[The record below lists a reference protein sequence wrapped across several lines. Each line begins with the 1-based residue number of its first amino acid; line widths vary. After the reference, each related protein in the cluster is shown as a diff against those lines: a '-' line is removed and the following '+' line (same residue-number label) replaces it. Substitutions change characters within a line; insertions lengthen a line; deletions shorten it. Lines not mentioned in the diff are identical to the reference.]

1 MKATAAVVWEK
12 ERPFSLEEVE
22 VEEPRAG
29 EVLVRIVGV
38 GVCHTDLIV
47 RDQWYPV
54 PLPAVLGHEGSGVVE
69 SVGPGVEKVEPGDH
83 VVLSF
88 DHCGH
93 RSEEHTSE
101 LQSRQYLVCR
111 LLLE

>member
-12 ERPFSLEEVE
+12 ERPFSMEEVE
-22 VEEPRAG
+22 VDEPRAG

-69 SVGPGVEKVEPGDH
+69 RVGPGVEKVGPGGAGARGAGPGPPPRG
-83 VVLSF
+83 VRRRRA
-88 DHCGH
+88 G
-93 RSEEHTSE
+93 RP
-101 LQSRQYLVCR
+101 RR
-111 LLLE
+111 